1 MKRPPQPKHPILI
14 VDDEPLALETLEFN
28 LRANGYTHIIL
39 CADPREVMG
48 IMAEQRISVVLL
60 DLIMPHIHG
69 TELLDQIS
77 EAYPEVPVVVVTAMD
92 DIQTA
97 VRCMRAK
104 ADDYLVKPVEENQL
118 MNAVWRA
125 LVLKEMRTEIDGLRR
140 SVFADDLACPEAFSK
155 ILTRNGDM
163 LAYFQYAEAVSR
175 SSLPLL
181 ITGETGTG
189 KTLLAEAVHTC
200 SRCAGPFVPV
210 AVSGMDDIAFSDTLF
225 GHVRFAFPGADRD
238 RPGAIQEAAG
248 GTLFLDEIGD
258 LSRKSQE
265 RLLKLVQEGVFYPV
279 GSEKPRRS
287 SARLVT
293 ATHRSLPDLISQG
306 VFRNDLYFRLK
317 IHQVELPPL
326 RDRMD
331 DLPLLLDYFLE
342 QAAEEYGKN
351 KPTPP
356 DELVTLLR
364 NHPFAGNVREL
375 RSMVF
380 DAVASHQSKMLSL
393 EVFRQKIRERPPSMN
408 GFVRRAVNGKNPL
421 AYWRT
426 LPTVKEA
433 TLMLILEAL
442 RRTEENKTMAAQ
454 MLGITRQTLAKYLHG
469 ETEKSAGE

>member
-375 RSMVF
+375 KSMVF